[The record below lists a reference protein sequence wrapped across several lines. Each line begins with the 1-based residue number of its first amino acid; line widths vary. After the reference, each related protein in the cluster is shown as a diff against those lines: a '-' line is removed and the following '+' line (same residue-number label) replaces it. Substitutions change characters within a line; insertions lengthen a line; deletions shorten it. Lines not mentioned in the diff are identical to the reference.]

1 MFPTYI
7 DLFEERTDNIADIE
21 SESESDADSD
31 SSGLRLRS
39 LHRPSK
45 KVGPS
50 DGVWAKRP
58 RGHYLLRYTWL
69 PQPLLHNAVNDLH
82 FASSQRLASDT
93 LHPYTPV
100 PLSASAEAYISTALA
115 SDTQTKNSHRKEAR
129 RTRLLAVA
137 PSTQL
142 LASPV
147 RTSTFIS
154 GGEDEEQDMED
165 SRASSFTGSYEADST
180 RHPLRQVAVEVPLK
194 VTAPILS
201 PSDVSRRRV
210 MASQAMKA
218 THEAG
223 STVSALSLEDSASVE
238 GSLGSRSY
246 MSYTVDSQQVSVD
259 RSRLTK
265 LSQGSQS
272 QSQGSQSKGQSRAF
286 SKSQRSDGKTS
297 LSPSRQSASRGGKE
311 KTSPYDRQK
320 QKSLSKRQQT
330 WDELSQSDG
339 EGSEGED
346 AWITSIQ
353 ENHYINAADRAALM
367 SEDAAVPGGPQFNK
381 FGRLKYKPKK
391 YVRAKKDVDEP
402 KLHDYHFLV

>member
-1 MFPTYI
+1 M
-7 DLFEERTDNIADIE
+7 
-21 SESESDADSD
+21 
-31 SSGLRLRS
+31 
-39 LHRPSK
+39 
-45 KVGPS
+45 
-50 DGVWAKRP
+50 
-58 RGHYLLRYTWL
+58 
-69 PQPLLHNAVNDLH
+69 NDLH

-180 RHPLRQVAVEVPLK
+180 RHPLRQVAVEVPVK

-272 QSQGSQSKGQSRAF
+272 QSQGSQSKGQSRTF

-346 AWITSIQ
+346 AWITCIQ
-353 ENHYINAADRAALM
+353 ENHYINAADRAALT

-391 YVRAKKDVDEP
+391 YVRAKKDAEGQ